1 MGELQ
6 ALLLAAHFLKT
17 ERRDVTLLGS
27 GERIFGHSLALHVY
41 QNLSTVSLTSSLVV
55 LAKKKN
61 TFNAAASIV
70 MVNLYG
76 AVFCVIS
83 TVVKSCLI
91 ERIKRACEI
100 LRKGRVC
107 AEKVL
112 LGRHPLLGK
121 SRNYLWKMRKAE
133 KNI

>member
-41 QNLSTVSLTSSLVV
+41 QNLSTVSLTSSSVV
-55 LAKKKN
+55 LAKKN
-61 TFNAAASIV
+61 HTFNAAASIV
-70 MVNLYG
+70 MLNLYG
-76 AVFCVIS
+76 AVFCVMS

-107 AEKVL
+107 AEKVV